1 MKNAVNMTV
10 EEFAL
15 ELKTLSKKVLDYKA
29 QFENGKVD
37 KRKFPRSTRH
47 YQNAKRGNFQGS
59 SNWLTLNPSMHSSK
73 NSMVRQAVNGL
84 NELRNSVDT
93 GSKQNISRI
102 ER

>member
-1 MKNAVNMTV
+1 MKSAADMTV
-10 EEFAL
+10 EEFGL
-15 ELKTLSKKVLDYKA
+15 ELKALNEKVLDYKA

-37 KRKFPRSTRH
+37 KRKYPRSTRH

-73 NSMVRQAVNGL
+73 NSMVRQAINGL
-84 NELRNSVDT
+84 NELRNTVNT
-93 GSKQNISRI
+93 GTKQNISRI